1 MGEIVSRSTADRR
14 FYAVTAGSFA
24 AIALVLAM
32 SGLFGVVSRSVTERR
47 REFAICVA
55 LGADANRVI
64 RLVLGG
70 GLVPVVIG

>member
-1 MGEIVSRSTADRR
+1 VGEIVSRSTADRR